1 MRLLRSSAVVGAMTM
16 VSRVLGFLRDVL
28 MASAVGAGPVADA
41 FVVAFRFPN
50 LFRRWFAE
58 GAFNAAFVPLFS
70 GRLEREGPDGANR
83 FASDVLAGLL
93 LALGVMV
100 ILAQLA
106 MPWLMRGLA
115 PGFYEDPVKFGL
127 TVLLTQITM
136 PYLLLMSVTAMVGGT
151 LNAHGRFAAAA
162 GAPILLNLILI
173 AVLYWAPEDPSE
185 TARRLSFGVT
195 VSGLAQAALLIW
207 AARRSG
213 IRLRLTRPRLTPG
226 VKRLIALGI
235 PGSVAAGVTQI
246 NLTISQIAASF
257 QDGANA
263 LLYYADRLYQLP
275 LGVIGIAMGVVLLP
289 MISKRI
295 AAGDEQGAANG
306 LNRALEF
313 SMALTLPAAAAMAVM
328 PDFLVRG
335 LFQRGEF
342 GDQAALGTTLAVA
355 AFAAGLP
362 AFVLIKVLSPA
373 FFAREDTKTP
383 MKFAA
388 VSMLVNII
396 LGVGLFVG
404 IRSVSVEL
412 QNFGH
417 VGLAA
422 ATSVAGWV
430 NAILL
435 AVTIARR
442 GGLTLDQRLLA
453 RAPRILIAVVVMAV
467 FVAFAAR
474 FADAL
479 TQVAFG
485 SRLLALVVVCG
496 AGAGVYGLA
505 AIVTGALKPSE
516 VLGSLKRS

>member
-1 MRLLRSSAVVGAMTM
+1 MRLLRSTAVVGGMTM
-16 VSRVLGFLRDVL
+16 ASRVLGFFRDVL

-58 GAFNAAFVPLFS
+58 GAFNAAFVPLYS
-70 GRLEREGPDGANR
+70 GRLEKEGEDGANQ

-93 LALGVMV
+93 LVVGALVV
-100 ILAQLA
+100 VSQLA

-115 PGFYEDPVKFGL
+115 PGYFSDPAKFGL
-127 TVLLTQITM
+127 TVILTQITM
-136 PYLLLMSVTAMVGGT
+136 PYLLLMSVTAMVGGA
-151 LNAHGRFAAAA
+151 LNANGRFVASA
-162 GAPILLNLILI
+162 GAPILLNIILI
-173 AVLYWAPEDPSE
+173 AVLFWTPEDPNE

-195 VSGLAQAALLIW
+195 ASGVAQAALLIW

-213 IRLRLTRPRLTPG
+213 IFLRLKRPRWTPG
-226 VKRLIALGI
+226 VKRLVALGV
-235 PGSVAAGVTQI
+235 PGAFAAGVTQI

-263 LLYYADRLYQLP
+263 LLYFADRLYQLP
-275 LGVIGIAMGVVLLP
+275 LGVIGIGMGVVLLP
-289 MISKRI
+289 VISRRI
-295 AAGDEQGAANG
+295 AAGDERGAANG
-306 LNRALEF
+306 MNRALEF
-313 SMALTLPAAAAMAVM
+313 SMALTLPAAAAMVAM
-328 PDFLVRG
+328 PEFLVEG

-342 GDQAALGTTLAVA
+342 GDRAALGTALAVE
-355 AFAAGLP
+355 AFAVGLP

-388 VSMLVNII
+388 ISMVVNVV

-404 IRSVSVEL
+404 IRSVSPEW
-412 QNFGH
+412 QDMGH

-442 GGLTLDQRLLA
+442 GGLTLDRRLLG
-453 RAPRILIAVVVMAV
+453 RAPRILAAVAAMSV
-467 FVAFAAR
+467 FVWYAAQYD
-474 FADAL
+474 DAL
-479 TQVAFG
+479 TQLAFG
-485 SRLLALVVVCG
+485 SRLLALSLVRA
-496 AGAGVYGLA
+496 AGAAVYGLA

-516 VLGSLKRS
+516 VLASLKGT

>member
-1 MRLLRSSAVVGAMTM
+1 MVVC
-16 VSRVLGFLRDVL
+16 
-28 MASAVGAGPVADA
+28 
-41 FVVAFRFPN
+41 
-50 LFRRWFAE
+50 
-58 GAFNAAFVPLFS
+58 
-70 GRLEREGPDGANR
+70 
-83 FASDVLAGLL
+83 
-93 LALGVMV
+93 
-100 ILAQLA
+100 
-106 MPWLMRGLA
+106 
-115 PGFYEDPVKFGL
+115 
-127 TVLLTQITM
+127 
-136 PYLLLMSVTAMVGGT
+136 
-151 LNAHGRFAAAA
+151 
-162 GAPILLNLILI
+162 
-173 AVLYWAPEDPSE
+173 
-185 TARRLSFGVT
+185 
-195 VSGLAQAALLIW
+195 LIW

-213 IRLRLTRPRLTPG
+213 VRLKLTRPRLTPG